1 MYDKTCGVVN
11 QLNVITE
18 ISLCYASVRNLNAEA
33 FQFITDLPLERQKQI
48 VAERIRK
55 LRIVLILIAS
65 FFVVQ
70 LIGGLLFGS
79 LALIADAGHMLTDV
93 AGLSLSLLAISFT
106 RRPATPQRTYG
117 FYRLEILATLAN
129 SVILISISVYIIYEA
144 YQRIFQPVQVLG
156 SPMLI
161 VAGIGLVVN
170 LISLRLL
177 SSSQNANG
185 EGREESLNMQSA
197 FLEVYSDTFGSAGVI
212 IVSLII
218 IFTNFYLAD
227 PIVSI
232 AISVFILPRT
242 WSLMKRSVHI
252 LMEGVPPEISH
263 DEVKKAIMQVK
274 GVTGVF
280 KLHIW
285 TITSGIN
292 ALSAHVVILEPAK
305 SQAILREIS
314 ALIENRFGISNTTIQ
329 IETYHP
335 EPGTI

>member
-1 MYDKTCGVVN
+1 MTG
-11 QLNVITE
+11 
-18 ISLCYASVRNLNAEA
+18 ISLCYFSARNLNAEVS
-33 FQFITDLPLERQKQI
+33 QFITDLPLERQKHI

-79 LALIADAGHMLTDV
+79 LALVADAGHMLTDV

-129 SVILISISVYIIYEA
+129 SVILISIAVYIIYEA
-144 YQRIFQPVQVLG
+144 YQRIFHPVEVIG
-156 SPMLI
+156 PSMLI

-170 LISLRLL
+170 LISLRIL
-177 SSSQNANG
+177 SSLQITNR
-185 EGREESLNMQSA
+185 EGRVENLNMQGA
-197 FLEVYSDTFGSAGVI
+197 FLEIYSDTFGSAGVI
-212 IVSLII
+212 VVALII

-227 PIVSI
+227 PIASMV
-232 AISVFILPRT
+232 ISLFILPRT

-292 ALSAHVVILEPAK
+292 ALSAHVVVFDPAK
-305 SQAILREIS
+305 SQAILREIN
-314 ALIENRFGISNTTIQ
+314 ALIENKFGISNITIQ

-335 EPGTI
+335 ESGTY

>member
-1 MYDKTCGVVN
+1 MEG
-11 QLNVITE
+11 
-18 ISLCYASVRNLNAEA
+18 
-33 FQFITDLPLERQKQI
+33 QKQI

-70 LIGGLLFGS
+70 LIGGLAFGS

-93 AGLSLSLLAISFT
+93 AGISLSLLAIGFS

-144 YQRIFQPVQVLG
+144 YQRIFQPVEVIG
-156 SPMLI
+156 PSMLI
-161 VAGIGLVVN
+161 IAVIGLAIN
-170 LISLRLL
+170 LISLKVL
-177 SSSQNANG
+177 SSSKIANH
-185 EGREESLNMQSA
+185 GRHEESLNMQSA
-197 FLEVYSDTFGSAGVI
+197 FLEVYSDTLGSAGVI
-212 IVSLII
+212 VVALII
-218 IFTNFYLAD
+218 IFTNIYLVD
-227 PIVSI
+227 PLASI
-232 AISVFILPRT
+232 AIAVFILPRT

-274 GVTGVF
+274 GVTGIF

-292 ALSAHVVILEPAK
+292 ALSAHVVILDPAK

-314 ALIENRFGISNTTIQ
+314 ALIENKFGISNITIQ

-335 EPGTI
+335 EPSSI

>member
-1 MYDKTCGVVN
+1 MEG
-11 QLNVITE
+11 
-18 ISLCYASVRNLNAEA
+18 
-33 FQFITDLPLERQKQI
+33 QKQI

-70 LIGGLLFGS
+70 LIGGLAFGS

-93 AGLSLSLLAISFT
+93 AGISLSLLAIGFS

-144 YQRIFQPVQVLG
+144 YQRIFQPVEVIG
-156 SPMLI
+156 PSMLI
-161 VAGIGLVVN
+161 IAVIGLAIN
-170 LISLRLL
+170 LISLKVL
-177 SSSQNANG
+177 SSSKIANH
-185 EGREESLNMQSA
+185 GRHEESLNMQSA
-197 FLEVYSDTFGSAGVI
+197 FLEVYSDTLGSVGVI
-212 IVSLII
+212 VVALII
-218 IFTNFYLAD
+218 IFTNIYLVD
-227 PIVSI
+227 PLASI
-232 AISVFILPRT
+232 AIAVFILPRT

-274 GVTGVF
+274 GVTGIF

-292 ALSAHVVILEPAK
+292 ALSAHVVILDPAK

-314 ALIENRFGISNTTIQ
+314 ALIENKFGISNITIQ

-335 EPGTI
+335 EPSSI

>member
-1 MYDKTCGVVN
+1 MEG
-11 QLNVITE
+11 
-18 ISLCYASVRNLNAEA
+18 
-33 FQFITDLPLERQKQI
+33 QKQI

-65 FFVVQ
+65 YFVVQ
-70 LIGGLLFGS
+70 LIGGLAFGS

-93 AGLSLSLLAISFT
+93 AGISLSLLAIGFS

-144 YQRIFQPVQVLG
+144 YQRIFQPVEVIG
-156 SPMLI
+156 PSMLI
-161 VAGIGLVVN
+161 IAVIGLAIN
-170 LISLRLL
+170 LISLKVL
-177 SSSQNANG
+177 SRSKIANH
-185 EGREESLNMQSA
+185 GRHEESLNMQSA
-197 FLEVYSDTFGSAGVI
+197 FLEVYSDTLGSAGVI
-212 IVSLII
+212 VVALII
-218 IFTNFYLAD
+218 IFTNIYLVDALA
-227 PIVSI
+227 SI
-232 AISVFILPRT
+232 AIAVFILPRT

-274 GVTGVF
+274 GVTGIF

-292 ALSAHVVILEPAK
+292 ALSAHVVILDPAK

-314 ALIENRFGISNTTIQ
+314 ALIENKFGISNITIQ

-335 EPGTI
+335 EPSNI